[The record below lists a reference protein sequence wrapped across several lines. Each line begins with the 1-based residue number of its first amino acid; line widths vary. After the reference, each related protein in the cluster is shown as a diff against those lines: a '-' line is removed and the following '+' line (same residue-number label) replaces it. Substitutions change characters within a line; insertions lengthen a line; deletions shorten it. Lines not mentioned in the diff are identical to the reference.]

1 MNIYHSANDAPNV
14 LPPNS
19 IVNDCFLEALQK
31 VPDKS
36 IQLIIADPPYYEVK
50 GDFDFIW
57 ANFKAYLADVET
69 WAKALKR
76 VLADNGTLF
85 WYGHA
90 KKIAY
95 AQVIFD
101 KYFNLENSLVWQKTE
116 CQTMRASP
124 DLMRTFAP
132 VTERILMY
140 SNETIMTGLEAIKL
154 DVNNFITLRQYS
166 KNVLDFIGIA
176 AKKINE
182 VLGHRKAEH
191 FFYWNS
197 TQWELGTPETYKQ
210 LIQTFGI
217 DKMPN
222 FKPYEVLRQEY
233 EVLRQEYE
241 VLRRPF
247 NQSVLNTDVLKYSQ
261 ESHISK
267 KYDHPTQKPLGL
279 TRLLIET
286 TSRKDATVLIPF
298 AGSGTECQACIEL
311 GRKFIGIEKD
321 GKHFNSTIIPRLQNT
336 IATQNS
342 KLFNE

>member
-1 MNIYHSANDAPNV
+1 MNIYHSAADAPDV
-14 LPPNS
+14 LPANS

-57 ANFKAYLADVET
+57 ANFEAYLADVET

-116 CQTMRASP
+116 CQTMRASS
-124 DLMRTFAP
+124 DLMRSFAP

-154 DVNNFITLRQYS
+154 DVNNFKSLRHYS
-166 KNVLDFIGIA
+166 ESVYKFIGVS
-176 AKKINE
+176 KIKIIDSI
-182 VLGHRKAEH
+182 GQKADH
-191 FFYWNS
+191 FFRFNS
-197 TQWELGTPETYKQ
+197 TQWELGTHETYKQ

-233 EVLRQEYE
+233 EVLR
-241 VLRRPF
+241 RPF

-261 ESHISK
+261 ESHVSK
-267 KYDHPTQKPLGL
+267 KYNHPTQKPLGL

-321 GKHFNSTIIPRLQNT
+321 AKHFNNTIVPRLTNA